1 MLSID
6 DVRAARERVDDI
18 VRHTPLERSHAFSAQ
33 TGAEVYLKLEVFQRT
48 GAFKIRGASNR
59 IRTLSPEAREAG
71 VVTASAGNHAQ
82 GVALAAAR
90 SGVDATIV
98 MPESAPISKVQATRN
113 YGAEVELFGVDYD
126 AAADRAHEIEHE
138 EDRTY
143 VHAFDDPMVMAGQ
156 GTLGLEIAEDLPDV
170 DLVVSAIGGGG
181 LISGVATA
189 IKAETGARVVG
200 VEAEGAASVPQ
211 SLAAGRIYER
221 DAVETIADGIATR
234 RVGDQPFEVIRER
247 VDDVVTVSD
256 SEIARAMMQL
266 LERSKVLVEGAG
278 AAPLAAL
285 LSGAIDY
292 DEGETVAI
300 GLCGGNVD
308 LNTVTTVIMRGLIEA
323 GRYVRL
329 RTVLRDR
336 PGALRDLIDVI
347 AELGAN
353 IYAIQHDRT
362 SREIGMDD
370 AWVELDLE
378 TRGPDHVDTV
388 LEGLDAAGYEAEL
401 LV

>member
-6 DVRAARERVDDI
+6 DVRAARDRVDDI

-126 AAADRAHEIEHE
+126 AAADRAHEIERE

-170 DLVVSAIGGGG
+170 DLVISAIGGGG

-189 IKAETGARVVG
+189 IKAETNARVVG

-234 RVGDQPFEVIRER
+234 RVGDRPFEVIRER

-266 LERSKVLVEGAG
+266 LER
-278 AAPLAAL
+278 
-285 LSGAIDY
+285 
-292 DEGETVAI
+292 
-300 GLCGGNVD
+300 
-308 LNTVTTVIMRGLIEA
+308 
-323 GRYVRL
+323 
-329 RTVLRDR
+329 
-336 PGALRDLIDVI
+336 
-347 AELGAN
+347 
-353 IYAIQHDRT
+353 
-362 SREIGMDD
+362 
-370 AWVELDLE
+370 
-378 TRGPDHVDTV
+378 
-388 LEGLDAAGYEAEL
+388 
-401 LV
+401 